1 MLFLKES
8 QTISVPKVYA
18 LYSKEDV
25 SGGKV
30 NYIIMEY
37 ISGKTLEVCWTLL
50 EPGDKEKIAC
60 QLRAYFNTLRD
71 IPAPGYL
78 GCVGEQPFE
87 ESIFWIPPGEK
98 SDLQRQI
105 SGPFKSEAEL
115 NTALVKKYL
124 YNNGSTHKAKFYSRV
139 FPSVLRDHTV
149 VFTHGDL
156 QNKNIII
163 TDDKSVVLVDWEAA
177 GWYPEYWEYAFATV
191 AAAAWK
197 DGWHEYLSEVLD
209 EYPNEYA
216 WIDMIIRELWS

>member
-1 MLFLKES
+1 M
-8 QTISVPKVYA
+8 
-18 LYSKEDV
+18 
-25 SGGKV
+25 
-30 NYIIMEY
+30 
-37 ISGKTLEVCWTLL
+37 
-50 EPGDKEKIAC
+50 
-60 QLRAYFNTLRD
+60 
-71 IPAPGYL
+71 
-78 GCVGEQPFE
+78 
-87 ESIFWIPPGEK
+87 
-98 SDLQRQI
+98 
-105 SGPFKSEAEL
+105 
-115 NTALVKKYL
+115 
-124 YNNGSTHKAKFYSRV
+124 

-156 QNKNIII
+156 QKKNIII